1 MDKRKQKTQRAIR
14 NAFLE
19 LRAKMP
25 LERITVKELSDLA
38 EISKA
43 TFYLHYTD
51 VYQLSEHLQNEVI
64 GEILRTVTQDEK
76 LLTDIE
82 NTARQLNESFCTYQT
97 IISILFSGNQA
108 SDLPRL
114 LEKGIKDCVFR
125 AVPEKRTDPLFNTLL
140 TYQIY
145 GGFYAHVMNG
155 PSQGEEQVLKILDR
169 ISACLRVL
177 QT

>member
-1 MDKRKQKTQRAIR
+1 MDKRKQKTQRAIK

-43 TFYLHYTD
+43 TFYLHYAD
-51 VYQLSEHLQNEVI
+51 VYQLSEQLQHEVI
-64 GEILRTVTQDEK
+64 QEILRSVTQDEK
-76 LLTDIE
+76 LLTNIE
-82 NTARQLNESFCTYQT
+82 HTARQLYESFCGYQA
-97 IISILFSGNQA
+97 IIGILFSGSQA

-114 LEKGIKDCVFR
+114 LAKGIKDSVYR
-125 AVPEKRTDPLFNTLL
+125 ILPEKKTDAVFNILL

-145 GGFYAHVMNG
+145 GGFYAHVENG
-155 PSQGEEQVLKILDR
+155 PSQGDEQVLKTLDR
-169 ISACLRVL
+169 ISECLRPM
-177 QT
+177 QP

>member
-1 MDKRKQKTQRAIR
+1 MDKRKLKTQRAIK

-19 LRAKMP
+19 LRARLP
-25 LERITVKELSDLA
+25 LERITVKDLADLA

-51 VYQLSEHLQNEVI
+51 VYQLSEQLQHEVI
-64 GEILRTVTQDEK
+64 GEILRGITQDEK

-82 NTARQLNESFCTYQT
+82 HTARQMNESFCAYQT

-108 SDLPRL
+108 PDLPRL
-114 LEKGIKDCVFR
+114 LEKGVKDCVFR
-125 AVPEKRTDPLFNTLL
+125 ILPEKKTDAVFNVLL

-145 GGFYAHVMNG
+145 GGFYAHVENG
-155 PSQGEEQVLKILDR
+155 PALGEEQVLSILDR
-169 ISACLRVL
+169 ISECLHVL
-177 QT
+177 QP

>member
-19 LRAKMP
+19 LRAKQP
-25 LERITVKELSDLA
+25 LERITVKDLADLA

-51 VYQLSEHLQNEVI
+51 VYQLSAQLQHEVI
-64 GEILRTVTQDEK
+64 GEILRGITQDEM

-82 NTARQLNESFCTYQT
+82 HTARKLNESFVAYQT

-114 LEKGIKDCVFR
+114 LEKGVKDCIFR
-125 AVPEKRTDPLFNTLL
+125 ILPEKKTDAVFNVLL

-145 GGFYAHVMNG
+145 GGFYAHVKNG
-155 PSQGEEQVLKILDR
+155 SALGDEQVLSVLDR
-169 ISACLRVL
+169 ISECLRSL
-177 QT
+177 QV